1 VAGIIGALL
10 GVQQVGATDNFFMLG
25 GHSLL
30 GAQVISRVR
39 SKFNIELT
47 QRSLFNNPTVAGL
60 CREIDRLMVAK
71 KRGSATPVPTTSQK
85 DDLR

>member
-1 VAGIIGALL
+1 
-10 GVQQVGATDNFFMLG
+10 
-25 GHSLL
+25 
-30 GAQVISRVR
+30 VR

-60 CREIDRLMVAK
+60 SREIERLMEAK